1 MDMTLFFIVS
11 CVGLILY
18 FHFVHPRFMQV
29 TEDPKRDRKTSRSP
43 ATCDT
48 QHRMK
53 EDTQLTIPSE
63 KHMPSRGVGRS
74 IRGAL
79 ALLFWDVVISGSFC
93 ASLLICPIWFLV
105 SILKNLIQRPGWKIA
120 LFRIAIPA
128 ATLGLV
134 LANNALQCRMAES
147 NATRII
153 TACEKYHAANG
164 TFPQTLDDLV
174 PQYMQ
179 SIPRAKNCMMFGEF
193 RYWNMEE
200 SHTLEWY
207 AVPPH
212 CRKRYN
218 FEGRK
223 WNYLY

>member
-120 LFRIAIPA
+120 LFGLQSPPQHWGWFWLTTLCSAEWQSQTLRELLRLARNIMLQTVRFRRLLTISCRSICSPYHVLRIA
-128 ATLGLV
+128 
-134 LANNALQCRMAES
+134 
-147 NATRII
+147 
-153 TACEKYHAANG
+153 
-164 TFPQTLDDLV
+164 
-174 PQYMQ
+174 
-179 SIPRAKNCMMFGEF
+179 
-193 RYWNMEE
+193 
-200 SHTLEWY
+200 
-207 AVPPH
+207 
-212 CRKRYN
+212 
-218 FEGRK
+218 
-223 WNYLY
+223 